1 MFVSRRHFFGMV
13 GTGLLLSQSRP
24 LKAEQAPAMAPLEPV
39 APFPGRSKVALIHG
53 QDRRKNVHD
62 ALVAIDDQVRPGL
75 QRKKYVV
82 IKPNGLT
89 SQNPL
94 AATSADA
101 IRGILDYLAPRF
113 KGPVVIAESS
123 SEDTLEVYESY
134 GYNRLLSEYG
144 EAKLSLV
151 DLNREAKYE
160 TIPLIDFDLHV
171 RPVRLAARLLDPDAF
186 VICSA
191 VMKTH
196 NAVVATL
203 SVKNMVLGAPLH
215 SARGETP
222 LWSDKRK
229 YHVGLRQTHYNMLL
243 TAQKLQPNWGAALI
257 DGFEGMEGDG
267 PGSGTPVPSR
277 IAIAST
283 DYIAADRVAL
293 DTMGINSEWVG
304 YLIYCGQVG
313 LGQYDLAKIDVLGAP
328 IASVMRNYRLHSD
341 IRREL
346 QWMGPMEDLPPKLG
360 ELRQESNK
368 ALA

>member
-1 MFVSRRHFFGMV
+1 MFFSRRHFFGMV
-13 GTGLLLSQSRP
+13 GTGFLLGQSR
-24 LKAEQAPAMAPLEPV
+24 LVKAQQAPAMSPLEPV
-39 APFPGRSKVALIHG
+39 ATFPGRSKVALIQG
-53 QDRRKNVHD
+53 QERRKIVHD

-82 IKPNGLT
+82 IKPNGLG
-89 SQNPL
+89 SRNPL
-94 AATSADA
+94 AATNADTL
-101 IRGILDYLAPRF
+101 RGILDYLAPRF

-123 SEDTLEVYESY
+123 SDDTLEMYESHA
-134 GYNRLLSEYG
+134 YNRLPAEYG

-160 TIPLIDFDLHV
+160 IIPLVDFDLHV
-171 RPVRLAARLLDPDAF
+171 RPVRLAARLLDPDAY

-191 VMKTH
+191 IMKTH
-196 NAVVATL
+196 NTVVATL

-222 LWSDKRK
+222 PWSDKRK

-257 DGFEGMEGDG
+257 DGFEGMEGNG
-267 PGSGTPVPSR
+267 PGAGTPVPSR

-293 DTMGINSEWVG
+293 EAMGIDARWIG
-304 YLIYCGQVG
+304 YLVYCGQVG
-313 LGQYDLAKIDVLGAP
+313 LGQYDLTKIDVLGAP
-328 IASVMRNYRLHSD
+328 IASVKRNYKLHPD
-341 IRREL
+341 IQREL
-346 QWMGPMEDLPPKLG
+346 LWMGPMHDLPPKLG
-360 ELRQESNK
+360 ELRQESDG
-368 ALA
+368 LWG